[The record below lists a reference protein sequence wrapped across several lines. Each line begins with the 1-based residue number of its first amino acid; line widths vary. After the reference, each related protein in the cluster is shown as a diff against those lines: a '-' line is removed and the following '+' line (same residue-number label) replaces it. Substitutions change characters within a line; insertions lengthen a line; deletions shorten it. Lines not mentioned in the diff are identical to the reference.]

1 MRRQVESQEALA
13 EVQRFQLEAT
23 YLTLTS
29 NVVVAAINLA
39 SLQAQIDATKGI
51 IAILNNSLGVVR
63 RQFDLGGASR
73 ADVLAQEAALTQ
85 TQATLPPLEKQLAIQ
100 RNGLMRLVGR
110 SPDQDRGEKFDLAKL
125 KLPTDL
131 PLSLPSQLVEQRP
144 DVKAAEAQLH
154 SASADIGVAVSNQMP
169 QFTITGLLGFSSGG
183 LGSLLVPGAGVWSIG
198 LGLAQT
204 VFDGGRL
211 DSQRKAAIAAYERA
225 AAQYRGV
232 VLSAFQDVANA
243 LRALQADADTLRAQV
258 AAEQTAAASLRLS
271 EQQYQLG
278 AVNYLILL
286 NAQQTYQTAVIN
298 RLRAQ
303 AARYTDTAALFQAL
317 GGGWWNRTDV
327 DPKSMGKPVALHAAA
342 RPGHQAAARRSLS
355 ARFNGIDS
363 QLKVQEAYDDQAN
376 AHHAGSR
383 RRSAGRV
390 VRLQGL
396 RQRQDQGSHGRH
408 GQHAPD
414 GLRHQGREQ
423 RLAAQDRRGRQPAR
437 RARRGAVA
445 RSAGRGRGD
454 HRSSRA
460 IEVKA
465 GQVLLGLRKEDEV
478 AKLQSLEATAQLA
491 QITYDRDVKQL
502 KAQAISQ
509 AIVDND
515 EANLRNAKA
524 QVAQQKAIV
533 DKKTLRAPF
542 DGKLGLRQVDLGQFL
557 SAGTVIATLQSLD
570 PIFVDFLLPQQAVA
584 QVTVGA
590 DGPGQGRCLPR
601 PHLRGQDHRHQS
613 QDRDRQPQRPG
624 ARHAAQRRPE
634 AAARHVRHRR
644 ARHRRGPAAG
654 DAAADGGEPTIP
666 TARWSTSSTTRARA
680 ADGKPQLAA
689 RQVFVTTGA
698 TRGDQV
704 AILKGVTEGDM
715 VVTSGQIKLR
725 NGVPVIVDNRVV
737 PTNDP
742 APKIVDK

>member
-1 MRRQVESQEALA
+1 MACSRRLSGNASGTQQQVSLASQGQSGPAITYGVTAASLNISYAPDMFGGVRRQVESREALA

-144 DVKAAEAQLH
+144 DVKAAEAQLR
-154 SASADIGVAVSNQMP
+154 SASADIGVAVANQMP

-183 LGSLLVPGAGVWSIG
+183 LGSLLVPGSGVWSIG
-198 LGLAQT
+198 FGLAQT
-204 VFDGGRL
+204 IFDGGRL

-271 EQQYQLG
+271 EQQYNLG

-303 AARYTDTAALFQAL
+303 AARYSDTAALFQAL

-327 DPKSMGKPVALHAAA
+327 DPKSMGKPD
-342 RPGHQAAARRSLS
+342 
-355 ARFNGIDS
+355 RFP
-363 QLKVQEAYDDQAN
+363 LPPVQD
-376 AHHAGSR
+376 
-383 RRSAGRV
+383 
-390 VRLQGL
+390 
-396 RQRQDQGSHGRH
+396 
-408 GQHAPD
+408 
-414 GLRHQGREQ
+414 
-423 RLAAQDRRGRQPAR
+423 
-437 RARRGAVA
+437 
-445 RSAGRGRGD
+445 
-454 HRSSRA
+454 
-460 IEVKA
+460 IK
-465 GQVLLGLRKEDEV
+465 
-478 AKLQSLEATAQLA
+478 
-491 QITYDRDVKQL
+491 
-502 KAQAISQ
+502 
-509 AIVDND
+509 
-515 EANLRNAKA
+515 
-524 QVAQQKAIV
+524 
-533 DKKTLRAPF
+533 
-542 DGKLGLRQVDLGQFL
+542 
-557 SAGTVIATLQSLD
+557 
-570 PIFVDFLLPQQAVA
+570 
-584 QVTVGA
+584 
-590 DGPGQGRCLPR
+590 LPR
-601 PHLRGQDHRHQS
+601 
-613 QDRDRQPQRPG
+613 
-624 ARHAAQRRPE
+624 
-634 AAARHVRHRR
+634 
-644 ARHRRGPAAG
+644 AG
-654 DAAADGGEPTIP
+654 H
-666 TARWSTSSTTRARA
+666 
-680 ADGKPQLAA
+680 
-689 RQVFVTTGA
+689 
-698 TRGDQV
+698 
-704 AILKGVTEGDM
+704 
-715 VVTSGQIKLR
+715 
-725 NGVPVIVDNRVV
+725 
-737 PTNDP
+737 
-742 APKIVDK
+742 